1 MGSFACWSAT
11 ATPRWHDCVD
21 HPTIISSCKGWT
33 SALCSQSSKY
43 KALAFYNSSYLQ
55 CRKHG
60 IVDSLLEIVH
70 NWVSLLINSFLTT
83 SVEDQAGSD
92 RKLINFKKEGI
103 RAPYTPQALVSGRSN
118 NVGIVEGGGY
128 HSSSHQAGYVRHV

>member
-1 MGSFACWSAT
+1 MI
-11 ATPRWHDCVD
+11 V
-21 HPTIISSCKGWT
+21 WT
-33 SALCSQSSKY
+33 TLQLFPLVKVGHLHCAVKVQSTRPWG
-43 KALAFYNSSYLQ
+43 FYNSSHLQ

-70 NWVSLLINSFLTT
+70 NWVALLINSFLTT